1 MSVLRL
7 ILRRIAGWAAMI
19 VVATNVTYFLAVI
32 FLDPRSNYR
41 DTRPITTEQH
51 IDQALAPYNLDP
63 RVPILVRWWHWITGI
78 VLHFDWGRSPTG
90 GSVNAEIGYRAI
102 TSAELVLV
110 ATVASVIIGVGLG
123 VVSALRQY
131 QLTDRVLQAVSVILY
146 NIPTVVAALLLVFG
160 AIKINDA
167 VGHRILY
174 VTGSSSPDVAGFW
187 ATLWDAMAHLL
198 LPTISLTLLGYVGYH
213 LTQRA
218 LLLDT
223 INADFVRTARAT
235 GLTRAQAVRRHAL
248 RASLIPTATSVAF
261 SIPAIFTGAVLTESI
276 FGWHGMGE
284 YFTLTLNKNDVHGV
298 VAVAA
303 FGALMTAVGAIL
315 ADISTA
321 FLDPRVRLR

>member
-7 ILRRIAGWAAMI
+7 ILRRISGWAAMI

-41 DTRPITTEQH
+41 DTRPIPTEQH

-167 VGHRILY
+167 VEHRILY
-174 VTGSSSPDVAGFW
+174 VTGSSSPDVTGFW

-198 LPTISLTLLGYVGYH
+198 LPTISLTGCDSLVWP
-213 LTQRA
+213 RC
-218 LLLDT
+218 D
-223 INADFVRTARAT
+223 
-235 GLTRAQAVRRHAL
+235 GLN
-248 RASLIPTATSVAF
+248 
-261 SIPAIFTGAVLTESI
+261 
-276 FGWHGMGE
+276 W
-284 YFTLTLNKNDVHGV
+284 
-298 VAVAA
+298 
-303 FGALMTAVGAIL
+303 
-315 ADISTA
+315 
-321 FLDPRVRLR
+321 PRVRLAGVLTV